1 MSEDCESSSSKTYD
15 LLGGDGKVTNG
26 LMLFYMALSGNFIGE
41 LLSKQMQE
49 LFNNNRIAKHLIGF
63 IIMLFTITYS
73 LEIAGLF
80 KSLMFTGFLYL
91 IFLLTSKM
99 PLTWN
104 LAIVG
109 LLVISFVIDKY
120 KTTLDEDDDEDT
132 IEWLNVINRFL
143 YVVILGGT
151 LAGSAIT
158 IMGKGGLTGAIPY
171 IIGEN

>member
-1 MSEDCESSSSKTYD
+1 
-15 LLGGDGKVTNG
+15 
-26 LMLFYMALSGNFIGE
+26 
-41 LLSKQMQE
+41 
-49 LFNNNRIAKHLIGF
+49 
-63 IIMLFTITYS
+63 MLFTITYS
-73 LEIAGLF
+73 LEITGLF

-109 LLVISFVIDKY
+109 LLVIAFVIDKY